1 MTRKML
7 LLLGTFTAGAIVGHV
22 AIPFLGAHFG
32 APGVVMAQTHKPL
45 MITHLYTGPDNQ
57 THAEEVEL
65 KFTPGSPA
73 EVGKMMQITGAELHR
88 TAGGSFDDWHRAPR
102 RQYVITLS
110 GRGEVEVAGGKKI
123 SLGPGHI
130 DLVEDTAGKGH
141 ITRVVGAED
150 RVTLQLPLAD
160 QSGR

>member
-7 LLLGTFTAGAIVGHV
+7 ALALTFTAGAMVGHL
-22 AIPFLGAHFG
+22 AIPV
-32 APGVVMAQTHKPL
+32 GVVLAQTHKPFMAVRL
-45 MITHLYTGPDNQ
+45 FTGPDDQ

-65 KFTPGSPA
+65 KFSPGRP
-73 EVGKMMQITGAELHR
+73 EVSKLLQVNAAELHR
-88 TAGGSFDDWHRAPR
+88 TAGGTVEDWHRAPR

-110 GRGEVEVAGGKKI
+110 GHGELEVAGGKKI
-123 SLGPGHI
+123 SVGPGSI
-130 DLVEDTAGKGH
+130 DLVEDTTGKGH
-141 ITRVVGAED
+141 ITRVVGTDD